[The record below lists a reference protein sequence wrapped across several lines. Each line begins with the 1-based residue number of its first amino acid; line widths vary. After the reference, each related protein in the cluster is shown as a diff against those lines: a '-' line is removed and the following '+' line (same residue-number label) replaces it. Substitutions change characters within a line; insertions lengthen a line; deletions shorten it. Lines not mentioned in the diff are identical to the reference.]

1 MVDFVVYVDWPQ
13 EGARDDAL
21 RSINDAW
28 PQDDESF
35 CSSMEADVVEL
46 SFGLAAA
53 SYEEAARL
61 AIARVRVLDS
71 LLTGAPAKVTVYS
84 DDGYFVQEL
93 E

>member
-1 MVDFVVYVDWPQ
+1 MFCRGGLGSAAAPVGLTDVMVDFVVYVDWPQ

-53 SYEEAARL
+53 SYEEAL
-61 AIARVRVLDS
+61 AWRS
-71 LLTGAPAKVTVYS
+71 LESVSSTAC
-84 DDGYFVQEL
+84 
-93 E
+93 